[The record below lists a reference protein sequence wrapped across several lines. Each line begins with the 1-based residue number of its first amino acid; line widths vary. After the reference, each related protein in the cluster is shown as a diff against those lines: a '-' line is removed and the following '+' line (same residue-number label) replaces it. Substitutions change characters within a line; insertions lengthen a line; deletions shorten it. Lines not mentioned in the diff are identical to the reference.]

1 MLAKELLGEQ
11 LERKFIHAE
20 SVFAPWRKDNKRTL
34 QRVLDGDLEYMKL
47 EKIIKDEKDEPRLK
61 KKLLEN
67 MALLKEMHM
76 DILSASDQ
84 IPSITWLDFTQF
96 ALEC

>member
-20 SVFAPWRKDNKRTL
+20 SVFAPWRKDTKRTL
-34 QRVLDGDLEYMKL
+34 QRVLDGDLTYMRL

-61 KKLLEN
+61 KVLLDN
-67 MALLKEMHM
+67 MPLLKEMHM
-76 DILSASDQ
+76 DILACSD
-84 IPSITWLDFTQF
+84 
-96 ALEC
+96 

>member
-1 MLAKELLGEQ
+1 
-11 LERKFIHAE
+11 
-20 SVFAPWRKDNKRTL
+20 
-34 QRVLDGDLEYMKL
+34 MKL